1 MFHIQKLSSGMPCR
15 YDITTGIEIFGMITH
30 GKCEC
35 CELLRL
41 EWRISGGPGRFL
53 NFGST
58 WAIAVEIEGG
68 EGGAAFVEEDGRD
81 LEMWAPNAE
90 V

>member
-1 MFHIQKLSSGMPCR
+1 MA
-15 YDITTGIEIFGMITH
+15 
-30 GKCEC
+30 
-35 CELLRL
+35 
-41 EWRISGGPGRFL
+41 PGRFL

-58 WAIAVEIEGG
+58 WAIAVETEGG